1 MEILLHTVRKLGKES
16 MKGIFALKHV
26 TQDLRIFENIKHEIL
41 CFPICK
47 DN

>member
-1 MEILLHTVRKLGKES
+1 MEILLDTIRKLRKENV
-16 MKGIFALKHV
+16 KGTFVLKDV
-26 TQDLRIFENIKHEIL
+26 TQDLQKFENIKHEIL